1 MTIITYARLVALAIG
16 IAAEVR
22 SGLVLE
28 EFRRR
33 RYKLNQYI

>member
-1 MTIITYARLVALAIG
+1 MTVITYASLVALAIG
-16 IAAEVR
+16 MAAEVR

-33 RYKLNQYI
+33 RYKLSQYL

>member
-22 SGLVLE
+22 RGLVLE

-33 RYKLNQYI
+33 